1 MSASAGVSLIYS
13 FHCICPL
20 QAFYIRCS
28 NCKRRFRI
36 VLVAVWNCY
45 PFRNLVQI
53 TGRTLKMLKGFSGE
67 YVSELLDANW
77 EKEGKEAILSAASLL
92 KFHVK
97 DPDANQNIDLD
108 ENFLETNTNICIKI
122 WNQQEESNHR
132 SATR

>member
-13 FHCICPL
+13 FH
-20 QAFYIRCS
+20 S
-28 NCKRRFRI
+28 
-36 VLVAVWNCY
+36 VWNCY

-77 EKEGKEAILSAASLL
+77 EKEGKEAIASAASLL